1 MRKIVNLKSI
11 LYVVMFIMAMT
22 LGGCSDKKNDDAIIT
37 FNKSWNDADTTT
49 EDTQTPE
56 ETESYKNEYMI
67 VNINSS
73 DEVIRVYR
81 YSNGMEYQYYYGMST
96 EFCNKYGNHTAIA
109 NFSEGDVVS
118 ISGTDD
124 NGKLTK
130 VQKSD
135 AVWVYDEVSK
145 FSFADEGKVLSIGDS
160 NYEIARNTFIF
171 SGKDIVEY
179 DAISD
184 NDTLSVVGVDK
195 KVLSVVV
202 TTGHGTLKLSNTK
215 LFEGSY
221 LQLGDD
227 IFTEITKNME
237 IEVPEG
243 KYKLTVANNG
253 WGGTKEIEI
262 KRGET
267 TRVDLD
273 KMKGSGPKK
282 GKILFEVDVANA
294 RIFVDNKEVEA
305 GKVIKL
311 TYGAHSLIVMA
322 EGYTTWNKT
331 LYVNSKEATVIVTL
345 EGSESDSGSNG
356 SSNSSSNNSGNS
368 SNNSNSNNSGNS
380 SNSSNSSNSGN
391 SSNSSDNSQN
401 SGSHRDPS
409 SEHQAP
415 ETPTPSHDSTQSTQS
430 GGTTQS
436 TQSGG
441 TTQST
446 QSGGTTQG
454 TQPDS
459 DSTRTTSADLMKDYL
474 STIADLLDFGD

>member
-1 MRKIVNLKSI
+1 MRKIVNLKTI
-11 LYVVMFIMAMT
+11 LYLVMLIMVMT
-22 LGGCSDKKNDDAIIT
+22 LGGCSDKKSDDAIIT
-37 FNKSWNDADTTT
+37 FNKSWNDTDTVA

-56 ETESYKNEYMI
+56 EADSYKNEYMI

-81 YSNGMEYQYYYGMST
+81 YSNGLEYQYYYGMST
-96 EFCNKYGNHTAIA
+96 EFCNKYGNHTAVA

-135 AVWVYDEVSK
+135 TVWVYDEVSK

-160 NYEIARNTFIF
+160 NYEIAKNTFIF

-184 NDTLSVVGVDK
+184 NDTISVVGVDK
-195 KVLSVVV
+195 KILSVVV
-202 TTGHGTLKLSNTK
+202 TTGHGTLKLANTK

-227 IFTEITKNME
+227 IFTEITKDME

-267 TRVDLD
+267 TKVDLD

-305 GKVIKL
+305 GKVMEL

-345 EGSESDSGSNG
+345 EGSEDDS
-356 SSNSSSNNSGNS
+356 SSSSQSSSSSNNSSQS
-368 SNNSNSNNSGNS
+368 SS
-380 SNSSNSSNSGN
+380 S
-391 SSNSSDNSQN
+391 SSNSSDNSQ
-401 SGSHRDPS
+401 SSSSHRDPS

-430 GGTTQS
+430 GGSTQS
-436 TQSGG
+436 TQSG
-441 TTQST
+441 
-446 QSGGTTQG
+446 
-454 TQPDS
+454 S
-459 DSTRTTSADLMKDYL
+459 DSTQTTTADLMKDYL